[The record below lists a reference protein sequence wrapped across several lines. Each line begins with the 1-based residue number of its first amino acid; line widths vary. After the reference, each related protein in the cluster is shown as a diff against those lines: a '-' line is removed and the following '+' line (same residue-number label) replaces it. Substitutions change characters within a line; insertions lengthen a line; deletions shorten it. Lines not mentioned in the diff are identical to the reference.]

1 MALTDAVPRGLDM
14 ETVNAPQHRPVRRR
28 NFKTSPDCVNVDA
41 GRKSDHLH
49 QIEPTRE
56 QGHPRES
63 PLHTLSETRS

>member
-1 MALTDAVPRGLDM
+1 M

-49 QIEPTRE
+49 QLNQPANRVTLVSLLFTPSPKLGLNLPTV
-56 QGHPRES
+56 G
-63 PLHTLSETRS
+63 